1 MSHLT
6 TYRNNALEN
15 TNKEMLQ
22 KSVAEINGLEL
33 DYNIKNI
40 KNSWISE
47 AVDAGFLKDGSPIA
61 VGLRFSTD
69 ENGNEICTVA
79 GDFYGTGLN
88 QTAITNK
95 IAQIYTKNNFV
106 DKCKQANWF
115 LENENVTTDENG
127 NMVLDFYRYA

>member
-6 TYRNNALEN
+6 TFKNNALQN

-22 KSVAEINGLEL
+22 KSVAEIKDLEL
-33 DYNIKNI
+33 DLNIKNI
-40 KNSWISE
+40 RNTWISE
-47 AVDAGFLKDGSPIA
+47 SVDAGFIYRGEPIA

-69 ENGNEICTVA
+69 DEGNESCVVA
-79 GDFYGTGLN
+79 GDFYGTGLR
-88 QTAITNK
+88 QEEITNK
-95 IAQIYTKNNFV
+95 IAQIYTKNNFI
-106 DKCKQANWF
+106 DKCMKANWF